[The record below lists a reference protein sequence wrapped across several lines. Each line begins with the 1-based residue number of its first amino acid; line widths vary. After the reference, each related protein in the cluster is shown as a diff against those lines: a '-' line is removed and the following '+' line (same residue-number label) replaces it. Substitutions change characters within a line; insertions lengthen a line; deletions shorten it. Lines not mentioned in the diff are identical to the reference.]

1 MEAGSREGS
10 TSPIR
15 PDTAV
20 PLRPN
25 VVHRRQRNCTPSG
38 DVVVDGADPEPLIV
52 TDTLMRT
59 GTESPPHLQSL
70 PTRRPAR
77 GAFRPSLCALIGA
90 TAIVATGCGTVPRPA
105 PMPKPHPLGESYGQL
120 YDPAKYEACRQKTP
134 GDSRCR
140 KFILKRN
147 ENPELWPY
155 PDVPPMKWPDPP
167 KGSVYRPGMTGVEYW
182 RALCKA
188 EAGEFIYKTVE
199 NVDGIYQIRPRR
211 HETDYAL
218 MDPYVVE
225 DPYGHTIGEE
235 EEDIVFTYV
244 APREK
249 WLPDRPR
256 YSYFETAP
264 IKDTAEFPYNRF
276 HESFFVA
283 APTGSRFQRYF
294 GFDEKSFHSMHMSWT
309 ATLKSEIGVVWRG
322 IRREM
327 DRELGVAGGEL
338 AVVELKSNELLAL
351 RRGFIVSPKRSDG
364 GIAWTS
370 GAACPE
376 YSSMDGPGRR
386 FGANKRDDF
395 SMWFLT
401 KVAKPSGQEYRE

>member
-1 MEAGSREGS
+1 
-10 TSPIR
+10 
-15 PDTAV
+15 
-20 PLRPN
+20 
-25 VVHRRQRNCTPSG
+25 
-38 DVVVDGADPEPLIV
+38 
-52 TDTLMRT
+52 
-59 GTESPPHLQSL
+59 
-70 PTRRPAR
+70 
-77 GAFRPSLCALIGA
+77 
-90 TAIVATGCGTVPRPA
+90 
-105 PMPKPHPLGESYGQL
+105 MPKPHPLGESYGQL

-235 EEDIVFTYV
+235 DQEIFFSYV
-244 APREK
+244 YPRER
-249 WLPDRPR
+249 WEPDLAG
-256 YSYFETAP
+256 YSYMESAPLVEDAKSTSPERHSSLRQARSENTRFE
-264 IKDTAEFPYNRF
+264 
-276 HESFFVA
+276 
-283 APTGSRFQRYF
+283 RYF
-294 GFDEKSFHSMHMSWT
+294 GYDRRYVNTMRMEWT
-309 ATLKSEIGVVWRG
+309 GSLASNIGFTWRG
-322 IRREM
+322 IRRTT

-338 AVVELKSNELLAL
+338 VVVDLRTNEVLGL
-351 RRGFIVSPKRSDG
+351 RRGFVLGSNLDEGRTVWS
-364 GIAWTS
+364 WN
-370 GAACPE
+370 ACPE
-376 YSSMDGPGRR
+376 YSAMDGKGRR
-386 FGANKRDDF
+386 LKRNKYFDFGL
-395 SMWFLT
+395 WFIS
-401 KVAKPSGQEYRE
+401 KVAKPSGQRYPK